1 MVKIHDVTMPIV
13 PGLPAFPGDPP
24 PAVETLQ
31 RAGES
36 PFGLAR
42 LSLTTHS
49 GTHVDAPLH
58 FVPGGTSVDL
68 LPLEILMGKT
78 RVVEI
83 QSRER
88 VERGDLEALD
98 LRDDLR
104 VLLKTRMSGQLLPAE
119 FQQDHVYLT
128 GDAATYL
135 AQAGL
140 KLVGFDYLSLET
152 LRHDLA
158 TRRTMPCCGA
168 GVVIVEGLDLSEVE
182 AGEYDLVCLPLRM
195 ARRATALPPAS
206 CCARAPDV
214 GRGGAAER
222 PAPARRGG
230 DPARRRRR
238 RAALPADPRPRQA
251 RRALRRAVPDHRLH
265 ALELHQLRAA
275 QDLHRSPSTRR
286 RA

>member
-1 MVKIHDVTMPIV
+1 MAKIHDVTLPIV

-42 LSLTTHS
+42 LTLTTHS

-88 VERGDLEALD
+88 VERGELEALD

-104 VLLKTRMSGQLLPAE
+104 VLLKTRMSGQLLRAG
-119 FQQDHVYLT
+119 FQEDHVYLT
-128 GDAATYL
+128 GDAALYL

-140 KLVGFDYLSLET
+140 KLVGFDYLSLDRFGDT
-152 LRHDLA
+152 SYPAHHALL
-158 TRRTMPCCGA
+158 GA
-168 GVVIVEGLDLSEVE
+168 GVVVVEGLDLSEVE
-182 AGEYDLVCLPLRM
+182 AGEYDMACLPLR
-195 ARRATALPPAS
+195 
-206 CCARAPDV
+206 V
-214 GRGGAAER
+214 GGGDG
-222 PAPARRGG
+222 APARVVLRS
-230 DPARRRRR
+230 
-238 RAALPADPRPRQA
+238 RA
-251 RRALRRAVPDHRLH
+251 
-265 ALELHQLRAA
+265 
-275 QDLHRSPSTRR
+275 
-286 RA
+286 